1 MKKIFLF
8 VFISLQFQVFATDF
22 NVVDYGA
29 KADGITKDTKA
40 VQAAIDACTKNGGGK
55 VLIPAGKTV
64 VVGTIYLK
72 DFVTL
77 HIENGATLL
86 GSPDY
91 ADYTTDTHYNT
102 YKNEP
107 HMDRCMIFAKNAK
120 SFAIEGYGT
129 INGNGS
135 PKNFNTKGTNGRPML
150 LRFLKCNDIRINN
163 ITLLNPAAWTSAWLY
178 CNEIAVDGIKIVSR
192 VNNNGDGLDFDGC
205 TNVRV
210 SNSSFDNSDDSI
222 CLQASNADYPCKN
235 ITVTNCV
242 FTTKWGGM
250 RIGLASR
257 GDFES
262 VTVSNCTF
270 HNIKDSGL
278 KIQMN
283 EGGEMK
289 NMSFTN
295 LVMKNVPRP
304 IFMTF
309 CQQRAGVDMPK
320 EMFPMKAMHG
330 FIFSDII
337 VDNRELDKNS
347 AFFLTG
353 MPNHYIN
360 DIQLNNILMTV
371 SGGGTKEDA
380 SKEMKEYTLE
390 TLGNWWPEFSKVGTL
405 PAYGIYARHIN
416 GLTVNNVHVNTIAK
430 DDRPTIQFD
439 DVKNGNV
446 FNVFSNRKKIA
457 KKQFVQNK

>member
-1 MKKIFLF
+1 MKNIFLL
-8 VFISLQFQVFATDF
+8 VLLSIQTAVFATDF
-22 NVVDYGA
+22 NVIKFGA

-55 VLIPAGKTV
+55 VIIPAGKTV
-64 VVGTIYLK
+64 LVGTIYLK

-107 HMDRCMIFAKNAK
+107 HMNRCMIFARNAK

-129 INGNGS
+129 IDGNGS
-135 PKNFNTKGTNGRPML
+135 PKIFTKKSGGRPML
-150 LRFLKCNDIRINN
+150 LRFYKCNDIRVNN
-163 ITLLNPAAWTSAWLY
+163 ITLKDPAAWTSAWLY
-178 CNEIAVDGIKIVSR
+178 CNEIVVDGIKIIST
-192 VNNNGDGLDFDGC
+192 VNRNGDGLDFDGC

-222 CLQASNADYPCKN
+222 CLQASNAAYPCKN

-270 HNIKDSGL
+270 FDILDSGL

-289 NMSFTN
+289 NMTFSN

-304 IFMTF
+304 VFMTF
-309 CQQRAGVDMPK
+309 CQQRAGVDMPE

-337 VDNRELDKNS
+337 VDNSELDKNS

-353 MPNHYIN
+353 MPNHDIQ
-360 DIQLNNILMTV
+360 DIQLNNIQMTV
-371 SGGGTKEDA
+371 SGGGTKED
-380 SKEMKEYTLE
+380 SKKTIKEYTLE

-405 PAYGIYARHIN
+405 PASGIYARHID
-416 GLTVNNVHVNTIAK
+416 GLTVNNFHVNTISK
-430 DDRPTIQFD
+430 DERPTIVFD
-439 DVKNGNV
+439 DVKNGDFINAY
-446 FNVFSNRKKIA
+446 SNRKKLS
-457 KKQFVQNK
+457 KNQFVKK